1 MERNFIVTL
10 SICVLS
16 ILLRIIIFG
25 LNSIGIYVQDT
36 NFSQDIIKLTINT
49 IILLS
54 VTRIIMYKLKDKT
67 LKTLTV
73 ICATFLIVSN
83 FCWWLI
89 IDSDATYTA
98 FYSPN
103 RNEEFVVKE
112 TRHSEVYQLLKVR
125 LFSRKLVDIHGD
137 DGYRMFYEDNY
148 KLEWMDHNKLKIH
161 YLFDPILP
169 SDYKDVTVTYKEY

>member
-1 MERNFIVTL
+1 MERNFVVTL
-10 SICVLS
+10 SICVLN
-16 ILLRIIIFG
+16 ILLRIILFV
-25 LNSIGIYVQDT
+25 LNSNGIYVQGT
-36 NFSQDIIKLTINT
+36 NFSQDIINLTINT

-54 VTRIIMYKLKDKT
+54 VTRIIMYKLKDRT

-73 ICATFLIVSN
+73 ICVTFLIVSN

-112 TRHSEVYQLLKVR
+112 THHSEVYQLLKFKI
-125 LFSRKLVDIHGD
+125 LARKLVDISGD
-137 DGYRMFYEDNY
+137 DGYRMFYEDTY
-148 KLEWMDHNKLKIH
+148 KLEWLDHHKLKIH
-161 YLFDPILP
+161 YLFDPISP
-169 SDYKDVTVTYKEY
+169 NDYKNVTVTYKEY